1 MCLGQVLALCNLP
14 PNTSAS
20 LLRAFDENGDAEWS
34 YTEFVQAL
42 KRKDHSAYKRASP
55 SPAKVSPDW
64 MPEEEGQSTA
74 AAMPPRASP
83 VVPVRPPHS
92 LASLDG
98 RACPFLAP
106 SGLPFRTLTRLCQTE
121 RLTAWSCLLS
131 ADEA

>member
-1 MCLGQVLALCNLP
+1 MLALCNLP

-83 VVPVRPPHS
+83 VVPVCPPQS
-92 LASLDG
+92 LASLVQ
-98 RACPFLAP
+98 RP
-106 SGLPFRTLTRLCQTE
+106 SLPFPRTVCPAFSHSE
-121 RLTAWSCLLS
+121 RLAKRRG
-131 ADEA
+131 

>member
-64 MPEEEGQSTA
+64 VPEEEGQSTA

-83 VVPVRPPHS
+83 VVPVRPPAFSRQPCATAEPALSSHR
-92 LASLDG
+92 LA
-98 RACPFLAP
+98 
-106 SGLPFRTLTRLCQTE
+106 
-121 RLTAWSCLLS
+121 CLFAL
-131 ADEA
+131 

>member
-1 MCLGQVLALCNLP
+1 MSVGQVLALCNLP

-83 VVPVRPPHS
+83 VVPVRP
-92 LASLDG
+92 
-98 RACPFLAP
+98 RAF
-106 SGLPFRTLTRLCQTE
+106 TRQP
-121 RLTAWSCLLS
+121 
-131 ADEA
+131 

>member
-14 PNTSAS
+14 PDTSAS

-83 VVPVRPPHS
+83 VVPVRPRGCS
-92 LASLDG
+92 LASLAQ
-98 RACPFLAP
+98 RP
-106 SGLPFRTLTRLCQTE
+106 SLPFPCTFWPAFLHSDAVC
-121 RLTAWSCLLS
+121 
-131 ADEA
+131 

>member
-14 PNTSAS
+14 PDTSAS

-64 MPEEEGQSTA
+64 MPDEEGQSTA

-92 LASLDG
+92 LASLAQ
-98 RACPFLAP
+98 RP
-106 SGLPFRTLTRLCQTE
+106 SLPFPRTVWPAFSHSE
-121 RLTAWSCLLS
+121 RLAKRRG
-131 ADEA
+131 

>member
-98 RACPFLAP
+98 RACPLK
-106 SGLPFRTLTRLCQTE
+106 GLPNGESNRLVVDRRRSVTTTCSLG
-121 RLTAWSCLLS
+121 RS
-131 ADEA
+131 